1 LIEPALFVGLAETIM
16 MSAMSIL
23 VLNGPNLSRLG
34 KREPEVYGRQ
44 TLDDINRELV
54 ESFPNISFEFFQTEY
69 EGTLLEKLFQSE
81 DAGAYSCVLLNAGA
95 LTHYS
100 IALRDAISALT
111 IPVVEVHLSN
121 IYAREE
127 FRHKSVISEVCV
139 GVISGFGANS
149 YHLGVRALLGIAS
162 NEQVQPDRVP

>member
-1 LIEPALFVGLAETIM
+1 MT
-16 MSAMSIL
+16 IL

-34 KREPEVYGRQ
+34 KREPEVYGYR
-44 TLDDINRELV
+44 TLDDINLELK
-54 ESFPNISFEFFQTEY
+54 ESFPELSIEFFQSED
-69 EGTLLEKLFQSE
+69 EGALLEKLFHIE
-81 DAGAYSCVLLNAGA
+81 DKGGYAGVVLNAGA

-100 IALRDAISALT
+100 IALRDAISAVT

-127 FRHKSVISEVCV
+127 FRRTSVISEVCV

-149 YHLGVRALLGIAS
+149 YHLGIRALLGIVG
-162 NEQVQPDRVP
+162 NDQL

>member
-1 LIEPALFVGLAETIM
+1 MT
-16 MSAMSIL
+16 IL

-44 TLDDINRELV
+44 TLDDINRELAA
-54 ESFPNISFEFFQTEY
+54 SFPELSFDFFQTEF
-69 EGTLLEKLFQSE
+69 EGALLEKLFNCE
-81 DAGAYSCVLLNAGA
+81 DKGGYRGVVLNAGA

-100 IALRDAISALT
+100 IALRDAISAITL
-111 IPVVEVHLSN
+111 PVVEVHLSN

-127 FRHKSVISEVCV
+127 FRHKSVISAVCA

-149 YHLGVRALLGIAS
+149 YHLGVRALLGMTS
-162 NEQVQPDRVP
+162 LEPD

>member
-1 LIEPALFVGLAETIM
+1 
-16 MSAMSIL
+16 MSIL

-34 KREPEVYGRQ
+34 KREPEVYGSQ
-44 TLDDINRELV
+44 TLDDINRELSA
-54 ESFPNISFEFFQTEY
+54 SFPHLSFEFFQTEY
-69 EGTLLEKLFQSE
+69 EGTLLKKLFESE
-81 DAGAYSCVLLNAGA
+81 DAGGYSGVVLNAGA

-100 IALRDAISALT
+100 IALRDAISAVT

-127 FRHKSVISEVCV
+127 FRRHSVISEVCA

-149 YHLGVRALLGIAS
+149 YHLGVRALLGI
-162 NEQVQPDRVP
+162 VHYGQP

>member
-1 LIEPALFVGLAETIM
+1 
-16 MSAMSIL
+16 MSIL

-34 KREPEVYGRQ
+34 KREPAVYGSQ
-44 TLDDINRELV
+44 TLDDINRELA
-54 ESFPNISFEFFQTEY
+54 ESFPHLSFEFFQTEY
-69 EGTLLEKLFQSE
+69 EGALLEKLFQIE
-81 DAGAYSCVLLNAGA
+81 DAGCYSGVVLNAGA

-100 IALRDAISALT
+100 IALRDAISAVT

-127 FRHKSVISEVCV
+127 FRRKSVISEVCV

-149 YHLGVRALLGIAS
+149 YHLGVKALLGIACK
-162 NEQVQPDRVP
+162 

>member
-1 LIEPALFVGLAETIM
+1 
-16 MSAMSIL
+16 MSAMTIL

-44 TLDDINRELV
+44 TLDDINRELAN
-54 ESFPNISFEFFQTEY
+54 SFPELSLEFFQSED
-69 EGTLLEKLFQSE
+69 EGKLLEKLFQVE
-81 DAGAYSCVLLNAGA
+81 DQGSFCGVVINAGA

-100 IALRDAISALT
+100 IALRDAISAIT

-127 FRHKSVISEVCV
+127 FRRKSVISEVCA

-149 YHLGVRALLGIAS
+149 YHLGVRALLGIVRKATL
-162 NEQVQPDRVP
+162 

>member
-1 LIEPALFVGLAETIM
+1 MQIV
-16 MSAMSIL
+16 

-44 TLDDINRELV
+44 TLDDINRELAA
-54 ESFPNISFEFFQTEY
+54 SFPKISFEFFQTEY
-69 EGTLLEKLFQSE
+69 EGELLEKLFQSE
-81 DAGAYSCVLLNAGA
+81 DQGDCRGVVLNAGA

-100 IALRDAISALT
+100 IALRDAISAIT

-127 FRHKSVISEVCV
+127 FRHRSVISAVCV

-149 YHLGVRALLGIAS
+149 YHLGVRALLGITHH
-162 NEQVQPDRVP
+162 VR

>member
-1 LIEPALFVGLAETIM
+1 MT
-16 MSAMSIL
+16 IL

-44 TLDDINRELV
+44 TLDDINRELT
-54 ESFPNISFEFFQTEY
+54 ESFPEISFEFFQTEY
-69 EGTLLEKLFQSE
+69 EGKLLEKLFECE
-81 DAGAYSCVLLNAGA
+81 DQGGFQGVVLNAGA

-100 IALRDAISALT
+100 IALRDAISAVT

-127 FRHKSVISEVCV
+127 FRRHSVISEVCV

-149 YHLGVRALLGIAS
+149 YHLGVRALLARVS
-162 NEQVQPDRVP
+162 LEPD

>member
-1 LIEPALFVGLAETIM
+1 MLV
-16 MSAMSIL
+16 MSIL

-34 KREPEVYGRQ
+34 KREPEIYGYR
-44 TLDDINRELV
+44 TLDGINRELV
-54 ESFPNISFEFFQTEY
+54 ESFPELFFEFFQSED
-69 EGTLLEKLFQSE
+69 EGALLEKLFHIE
-81 DAGAYSCVLLNAGA
+81 DKGGYRGVVLNAGA

-100 IALRDAISALT
+100 IALRDAISAIT

-127 FRHKSVISEVCV
+127 FRRKSVISEVCV

-149 YHLGVRALLGIAS
+149 YQLGVRALMGITL
-162 NEQVQPDRVP
+162 EGR

>member
-1 LIEPALFVGLAETIM
+1 MT
-16 MSAMSIL
+16 IL

-34 KREPEVYGRQ
+34 KREPEVYGYR
-44 TLDDINRELV
+44 TLDDINLELM
-54 ESFPNISFEFFQTEY
+54 ESFPELSIEFFQSED
-69 EGTLLEKLFQSE
+69 EGALLEKLFHIE
-81 DAGAYSCVLLNAGA
+81 DKGGYAGVVLNAGA

-100 IALRDAISALT
+100 IALRDAISAVT

-127 FRHKSVISEVCV
+127 FRRTSVISEVCV

-149 YHLGVRALLGIAS
+149 YHLGIRALLGIVATES
-162 NEQVQPDRVP
+162 L

>member
-1 LIEPALFVGLAETIM
+1 M
-16 MSAMSIL
+16 MMRAMSIL

-34 KREPEVYGRQ
+34 KREPAVYGHQ
-44 TLDDINRELV
+44 TLDDINCELAK
-54 ESFPNISFEFFQTEY
+54 SFPEVSFEFFQTEY
-69 EGTLLEKLFQSE
+69 EGKLLEKLFESE
-81 DAGAYSCVLLNAGA
+81 DQGGYQGVVLNAGA

-100 IALRDAISALT
+100 IALRDAISAVT

-127 FRHKSVISEVCV
+127 FRHTSVISPVCV

-149 YHLGVRALLGIAS
+149 YHLGVRALLAS
-162 NEQVQPDRVP
+162 GLPEPE

>member
-1 LIEPALFVGLAETIM
+1 
-16 MSAMSIL
+16 MSIL

-34 KREPEVYGRQ
+34 KREPKVYGCK
-44 TLDDINRELV
+44 TLDDINHELA
-54 ESFPNISFEFFQTEY
+54 EAFPELSFEFFQSED
-69 EGTLLEKLFQSE
+69 EGALLEQLFHIE
-81 DAGAYSCVLLNAGA
+81 DKGGYQGVVLNAGA

-100 IALRDAISALT
+100 IALRDAISAIT

-127 FRHKSVISEVCV
+127 FRHKSVISAVCT

-149 YHLGVRALLGIAS
+149 YHLGVRALMAITS
-162 NEQVQPDRVP
+162 QHRP